1 MFRLFRKLLWFGTGA
16 SLGFGGAMWIRN
28 RILRAV
34 DRVMPRRI
42 RRSVETQ
49 ARGVGST
56 LAAAMSEGRDAMRD
70 RERELRRNFAPGRRE
85 APPTRS

>member
-16 SLGFGGAMWIRN
+16 SVGFGGAMWIRN

-34 DRVMPRRI
+34 DRVMPTHI
-42 RRSVETQ
+42 RRDVSTR

-56 LAAAMSEGRDAMRD
+56 LAAAASEGRTAMRQ
-70 RERELRRNFAPGRRE
+70 REQELRTNYGPGPRR
-85 APPTRS
+85 P